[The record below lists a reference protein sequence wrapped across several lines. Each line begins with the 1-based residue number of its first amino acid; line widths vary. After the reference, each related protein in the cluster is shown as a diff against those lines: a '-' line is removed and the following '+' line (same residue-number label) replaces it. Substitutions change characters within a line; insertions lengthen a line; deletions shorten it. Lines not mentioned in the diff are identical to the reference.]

1 MTSLRERI
9 EAWVRGL
16 APRER
21 LLLGG
26 AAGIAGAMLLWIGA
40 VLPLVGAV
48 RSAELRVETAEREL
62 DVARR
67 ILTDLSA
74 VQSRLDAVERR
85 IREGPRGNLFTTLE
99 QLAAQSAVKVESM
112 EPQAAA
118 SSDVFRET
126 KVQVVL
132 KQVTLAQTVSFLHK
146 IESTEQLLSVKSLRV
161 RSRVDRKGDAVLE
174 LLDVTFTVSSF
185 EPASGA

>member
-1 MTSLRERI
+1 MNGLRERWTVWI
-9 EAWVRGL
+9 GGL

-21 LLLGG
+21 LLVG
-26 AAGIAGAMLLWIGA
+26 AAGG
-40 VLPLVGAV
+40 VLVVLVIWLGLVMPLVGAV
-48 RSAELRVETAEREL
+48 RSARLRVETAEREL
-62 DVARR
+62 EIATR
-67 ILTDLSA
+67 LQEDLGA
-74 VQSRLDAVERR
+74 IQGRLAAVERR

-99 QLAAQSAVKVESM
+99 ELAVQSAVKVESM

-118 SSDVFRET
+118 SSDAFRET

-132 KQVTLAQTVSFLHK
+132 KQVTLAQMVNFLHK
-146 IESTEQLLSVKSLRV
+146 IEAAQQMLSVKSLRV
-161 RSRVDRKGDAVLE
+161 RTRSDRKGDAVAE